1 MTYTTFRNP
10 CVDPAANIVVF
21 ESFLEAQ
28 NFAQEQLMVVMLNA
42 RNHIQTVDVI
52 TMGTLNASLGHPR
65 EVYRS
70 AVACLSASIILM
82 HNHPSGDPA
91 PSSDDIT
98 LTHQVRQAGEIL
110 EIPLHDHIIVAGDTY
125 TSIAERGEL

>member
-10 CVDPAANIVVF
+10 CVDRAANIVVF

-42 RNHIQTVDVI
+42 RNHIQAVDVI
-52 TMGTLNASLGHPR
+52 TTGTLNASLGHPR

-82 HNHPSGDPA
+82 HNHPSGNPE
-91 PSSDDIT
+91 PSADDIT

-110 EIPLHDHIIVAGDTY
+110 GIPLHDHIIVAGETY
-125 TSIAERGEL
+125 TSIAERGQL